1 MRGNMKRVWWLVLAA
16 LGGVSFGIAAP
27 ATQEEV
33 GLRLEVNKRQ
43 VEVGD
48 SLTVS
53 LEFRRQGNNGGSVV
67 SGNPSIPMLENFD
80 VRGSSSS
87 TRVMMVN
94 NQMSEVA
101 TTNIHLVATK
111 PGEAT
116 LGPAIVLYQD
126 AQQGK
131 RELKSNTV
139 VVSVT
144 PKKSFSIFGH
154 KQAEATPAPAPSS
167 AAPASTDDLRDI
179 HGLMQPKPFPWG
191 LVFWPLLLIG
201 VGFWAYRVWKRR
213 GLKSASVAPKGPAE
227 VLRERYRVLSRS
239 ETNSE
244 EFCRTA
250 AALARACL
258 QYRYGFPAE
267 DRTSAEV
274 SDELKKLKA
283 SEAVRESVEKCL
295 KTCDRVL
302 YAEGVLSSV
311 AREGA
316 LQALSNL
323 LPKAS

>member
-1 MRGNMKRVWWLVLAA
+1 MRGNMKRVWWLA
-16 LGGVSFGIAAP
+16 LVALVGAPFGFAAP
-27 ATQEEV
+27 ASQDEV

-53 LEFRRQGNNGGSVV
+53 LEFRRQGNSGGSVV

-101 TTNIHLVATK
+101 TTNIRLVATK

-126 AQQGK
+126 AQLGR

-154 KQAEATPAPAPSS
+154 KQAEATPAPSS
-167 AAPASTDDLRDI
+167 AAPASADDLRDI
-179 HGLMQPKPFPWG
+179 HGLMKPKPFPWG

-201 VGFWAYRVWKRR
+201 VGFWAYRVW
-213 GLKSASVAPKGPAE
+213 
-227 VLRERYRVLSRS
+227 
-239 ETNSE
+239 
-244 EFCRTA
+244 
-250 AALARACL
+250 
-258 QYRYGFPAE
+258 
-267 DRTSAEV
+267 
-274 SDELKKLKA
+274 
-283 SEAVRESVEKCL
+283 
-295 KTCDRVL
+295 
-302 YAEGVLSSV
+302 
-311 AREGA
+311 
-316 LQALSNL
+316 
-323 LPKAS
+323 

>member
-1 MRGNMKRVWWLVLAA
+1 MKRGLWLA
-16 LGGVSFGIAAP
+16 LVALCGVSSAFGVP
-27 ATQEEV
+27 ASQDEV
-33 GLRLEVNKRQ
+33 GLRLEVNKRE

-53 LEFRRQGNNGGSVV
+53 LEFRRQGNSGGSVV
-67 SGNPSIPMLENFD
+67 SENPSIPTLENFE

-94 NQMSEVA
+94 NQMSQVS

-116 LGPAIVLYQD
+116 LGPAIVLYND
-126 AQQGK
+126 AQLGR

-139 VVSVT
+139 VVLVT
-144 PKKSFSIFGH
+144 AKKPFSIFGH
-154 KQAEATPAPAPSS
+154 KQAEATPPPAPATS
-167 AAPASTDDLRDI
+167 APASPDDLRDI
-179 HGLMQPKPFPWG
+179 HGLMQPAPFPWG

-201 VGFWAYRVWKRR
+201 AGFWAYRLWKRKHHKNIPE
-213 GLKSASVAPKGPAE
+213 GPKGPAE
-227 VLRERYRVLSRS
+227 ILRERYRVLSRS
-239 ETNSE
+239 EANSE
-244 EFCRTA
+244 EFCRSA
-250 AALARACL
+250 SALVRSCL

-267 DRTSAEV
+267 DRTSVEV
-274 SDELKKLKA
+274 SAELKKLKA

-311 AREGA
+311 AREGT

-323 LPKAS
+323 LPKVP